1 MYRLIVV
8 KTLFLQK
15 FYINFFKMRILF
27 LLPFIFIG
35 LTAAAQ
41 TISKQSISAMGGRL
55 EAENNSLVLRQ
66 NIGEAQIGHMQSM
79 DKSLQIGNGYIP
91 SLKLEI
97 LSIPGYDPGF
107 KIIAYPN
114 PTSSSVR
121 LSHPVI
127 KNFSYKFYDYLGR
140 LVITGIV
147 NINENI
153 NIALLASGTY
163 IIEVSDVDEKKSSA
177 IKLIKY

>member
-1 MYRLIVV
+1 
-8 KTLFLQK
+8 
-15 FYINFFKMRILF
+15 MRFIFF
-27 LLPFIFIG
+27 LLFFCVS
-35 LTAAAQ
+35 LSMESQ

-55 EAENNSLVLRQ
+55 EAKNTSLVIRQ
-66 NIGEAQIGHMQSM
+66 NVGEVEIGHMQST
-79 DKSLQIGNGYIP
+79 DKSIQIGNGYVP
-91 SLKLEI
+91 SLKLEL

-114 PTSSSVR
+114 PTSSIIR

-127 KNFSYKFYDYLGR
+127 QKFSYKFYDYLGR

-147 NINENI
+147 NIQENI
-153 NIALLASGTY
+153 NISSLASGTY
-163 IIEVSDVDEKKSSA
+163 IIEVSGVDGNESSA

>member
-1 MYRLIVV
+1 
-8 KTLFLQK
+8 
-15 FYINFFKMRILF
+15 MRIHF
-27 LLPFIFIG
+27 LLLFIFLG
-35 LTAAAQ
+35 LTAESQ
-41 TISKQSISAMGGRL
+41 TISKQSISAMGGLL
-55 EAENNSLVLRQ
+55 EAENNSLVIRQ
-66 NIGEAQIGHMQSM
+66 NIGEAQVGHMQSM
-79 DKSLQIGNGYIP
+79 DKSIQIGNGYIP

-97 LSIPGYDPGF
+97 LSIPGYDASF

-140 LVITGIV
+140 LVSTGIV

-153 NIALLASGTY
+153 NIASLASGTY
-163 IIEVSDVDEKKSSA
+163 IIEVSDLNEKESSA

>member
-1 MYRLIVV
+1 MKFIVIKPV
-8 KTLFLQK
+8 IYKTLSHL
-15 FYINFFKMRILF
+15 
-27 LLPFIFIG
+27 
-35 LTAAAQ
+35 
-41 TISKQSISAMGGRL
+41 QSIVNKKNTLPILSNIL
-55 EAENNSLVLRQ
+55 IEADNNSLVLRQ
-66 NIGEAQIGHMQSM
+66 NIGEAQIGHMQSL
-79 DKSLQIGNGYIP
+79 DKSLQIGNGYVP

-153 NIALLASGTY
+153 NIASLASGTY

>member
-1 MYRLIVV
+1 
-8 KTLFLQK
+8 
-15 FYINFFKMRILF
+15 MRIHF
-27 LLPFIFIG
+27 LLLFIFLG
-35 LTAAAQ
+35 LTAESQ
-41 TISKQSISAMGGRL
+41 TISKQSISAMGGLL
-55 EAENNSLVLRQ
+55 EAENNSLVIRQ
-66 NIGEAQIGHMQSM
+66 NIGEAQVGHMQSM
-79 DKSLQIGNGYIP
+79 DKSIQIGNGYIP

-97 LSIPGYDPGF
+97 LSIPGYDASF

-140 LVITGIV
+140 LVSTGIV
-147 NINENI
+147 NINETI
-153 NIALLASGTY
+153 NIASLASGTY
-163 IIEVSDVDEKKSSA
+163 IIEVSDLNEKESSA

>member
-1 MYRLIVV
+1 MLYGM
-8 KTLFLQK
+8 K
-15 FYINFFKMRILF
+15 YIF
-27 LLPFIFIG
+27 LLLFFCVG
-35 LTAAAQ
+35 LSAAAQ

-66 NIGEAQIGHMQSM
+66 NIGETQIGHMQSL
-79 DKSLQIGNGYIP
+79 DKSLQIGNGYVP

-121 LSHPVI
+121 LSHPLI
-127 KNFSYKFYDYLGR
+127 KIFSYKFYDYLGR
-140 LVITGIV
+140 LMITGTV

-153 NIALLASGTY
+153 NIVSLASGLLDRSY
-163 IIEVSDVDEKKSSA
+163 SCFFNRRINRMGNHLCV
-177 IKLIKY
+177 KYRS

>member
-1 MYRLIVV
+1 MLYVM
-8 KTLFLQK
+8 K
-15 FYINFFKMRILF
+15 YIF
-27 LLPFIFIG
+27 LLLFFCVG
-35 LTAAAQ
+35 LSAAAQ

-55 EAENNSLVLRQ
+55 EAENNKLVLRQ
-66 NIGEAQIGHMQSM
+66 SIGEAQIGHMQSM
-79 DKSLQIGNGYIP
+79 DKSLQIGNGYVP

-140 LVITGIV
+140 LVITGTV

-153 NIALLASGTY
+153 NIISLASGTY
-163 IIEVSDVDEKKSSA
+163 IIEVSDLDEKESSA

>member
-1 MYRLIVV
+1 MLYR
-8 KTLFLQK
+8 
-15 FYINFFKMRILF
+15 MRCIF
-27 LLPFIFIG
+27 LLLFFCVA
-35 LTAAAQ
+35 LSVTSQ

-66 NIGEAQIGHMQSM
+66 NIGEAQIGHMQSL
-79 DKSLQIGNGYIP
+79 DKSLQIGNGYVP

-127 KNFSYKFYDYLGR
+127 KNFYYKFYDYLGR
-140 LVITGIV
+140 LVIIGTV

-153 NIALLASGTY
+153 NIASLASGTY

>member
-1 MYRLIVV
+1 MLYGMR
-8 KTLFLQK
+8 
-15 FYINFFKMRILF
+15 YIFF
-27 LLPFIFIG
+27 LLFFCVG
-35 LTAAAQ
+35 LSVASQ

-66 NIGEAQIGHMQSM
+66 NIGEAQIGHMQSL
-79 DKSLQIGNGYIP
+79 DKSLQIGNGYVP

-97 LSIPGYDPGF
+97 LSIPGYDPCF

-121 LSHPVI
+121 LSHPVV

-153 NIALLASGTY
+153 NIASLASGTY